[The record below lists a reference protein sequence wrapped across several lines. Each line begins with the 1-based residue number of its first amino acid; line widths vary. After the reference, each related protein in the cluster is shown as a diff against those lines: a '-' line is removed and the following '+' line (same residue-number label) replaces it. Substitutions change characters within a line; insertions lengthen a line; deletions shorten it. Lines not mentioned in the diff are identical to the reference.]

1 MSIYDLFTLMYMVML
16 CCLLDIVAKMY
27 EGRQRAVIYAL
38 LFIMLMVTVAT
49 IIQSTFEFLV

>member
-38 LFIMLMVTVAT
+38 LFITFMVTVAT
-49 IIQSTFEFLV
+49 IIQSIFEFLV

>member
-1 MSIYDLFTLMYMVML
+1 MSIYDLFKLMYMVML

-38 LFIMLMVTVAT
+38 LFITLMVTVAT
-49 IIQSTFEFLV
+49 IIQSIFEFLV

>member
-38 LFIMLMVTVAT
+38 LFITLMVTVAT
-49 IIQSTFEFLV
+49 IIQSIFESLV